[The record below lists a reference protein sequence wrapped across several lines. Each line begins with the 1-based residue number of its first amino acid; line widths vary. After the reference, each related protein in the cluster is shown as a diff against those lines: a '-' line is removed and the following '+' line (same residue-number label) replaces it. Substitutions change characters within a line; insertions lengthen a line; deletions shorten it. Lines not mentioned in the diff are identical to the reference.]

1 MNRREE
7 KITIRVTQEEL
18 AVLKEKAKDFDGN
31 ISKFA
36 RSCIDGVIT
45 ENSIPKTQIVW
56 FLQRIL
62 SDPELVKSK
71 KLQKYCEEVFEWL

>member
-31 ISKFA
+31 ISKYA
-36 RSCIDGVIT
+36 RSCIDGVIK

-62 SDPELVKSK
+62 SDPELVKNK